1 MFGLQWLPLMPV
13 LQPRPPDLTVSL
25 VLPVCNGGAEF
36 ALALDA
42 LARLSPAPLEVI
54 VVEDGPQRDE
64 YGYPAGFRVM
74 RLPTRRGPAAARNAG
89 AVAAGGDLL
98 LFVDADVVAPPD
110 IVSRVQDAFRDPG
123 VDAVFGSYDR
133 SPAAP
138 GFLSQFKNLVHRFVH
153 QHAREEA
160 QTFWS
165 ACGAIRRRVFEAL
178 GGYDERFT
186 LPSVEDIELGM
197 RLTRSGGR
205 IRLVK
210 QLEVTHLKRWTLG
223 TLLYTDIF
231 SRALPWSRLLV
242 AESSLPD
249 DLNLTWRARLAT
261 MLLGVALLALL
272 LSPLAPTLAALAAVI
287 GVVVWA
293 LDWRLWRYFA
303 SERGW
308 GFAARCVPLQ
318 WLYYLYAGA
327 AFGWVLVFEPRR
339 GARPAPQRQ
348 RGYLVS
354 E

>member
-1 MFGLQWLPLMPV
+1 MSVPQPLPPN
-13 LQPRPPDLTVSL
+13 LTVSL

-36 ALALDA
+36 GLALDA

-64 YGYPAGFRVM
+64 YVYPEGFRVM

-89 AVAAGGDLL
+89 AAEAAGDLL

-138 GFLSQFKNLVHRFVH
+138 GFFSQFKNLVHRFVH

-165 ACGAIRRRVFEAL
+165 ACGAMRRRVFEAL

-197 RLTRSGGR
+197 RLARGGGR

-231 SRALPWSRLLV
+231 CRALPWSRLLV

-261 MLLGVALLALL
+261 TMLGVALLALL
-272 LSPLAPTLAALAAVI
+272 LSPLAPTLAAVAAVI
-287 GVVVWA
+287 GGGVWA

-327 AFGWVLVFEPRR
+327 AFGWVLVFEPR
-339 GARPAPQRQ
+339 AAAQPAPRRQ

>member
-1 MFGLQWLPLMPV
+1 MPV
-13 LQPRPPDLTVSL
+13 PQPHAADPTVSL

-36 ALALDA
+36 GLALDA

-54 VVEDGPQRDE
+54 VVEDGPQRDG
-64 YGYPAGFRVM
+64 YFYPAGFRVL
-74 RLPTRRGPAAARNAG
+74 RLPWRQGPAAARNAG
-89 AVAAGGDLL
+89 AAAATGDLL
-98 LFVDADVVAPPD
+98 LFVDADVVVPPD
-110 IVSRVQDAFRDPG
+110 VVGRVQDALRDPG
-123 VDAVFGSYDR
+123 LDAVFGSYDR

-138 GFLSQFKNLVHRFVH
+138 GFFSQFKNLVHRFVH

-165 ACGAIRRRVFEAL
+165 ACGAIRRRAFEAL

-197 RLTRSGGR
+197 RLRRAGGR

-231 SRALPWSRLLV
+231 CRALPWSRLLV
-242 AESSLPD
+242 AESTLPD

-261 MLLGVALLALL
+261 TLLGVALLALL
-272 LSPLAPTLAALAAVI
+272 LSPLAPTLAAAAAVI
-287 GVVVWA
+287 GGVVWA
-293 LDWRLWRYFA
+293 LDWQLWRYFA

-327 AFGWVLVFEPRR
+327 AFGWVLLVEPRT
-339 GARPAPQRQ
+339 AAQPAPQRQ

>member
-1 MFGLQWLPLMPV
+1 MPV
-13 LQPRPPDLTVSL
+13 PQPLPSDLTVSL

-36 ALALDA
+36 GLALDA
-42 LARLSPAPLEVI
+42 LARLCPAPLEVI

-64 YGYPAGFRVM
+64 YVYPAGFRVLQ
-74 RLPTRRGPAAARNAG
+74 LPSRRGPAAARNAG
-89 AVAAGGDLL
+89 AAAAAGDLL
-98 LFVDADVVAPPD
+98 LFVDADVIAPPD
-110 IVSRVQDAFRDPG
+110 IVSRVQSAFRDAG

-138 GFLSQFKNLVHRFVH
+138 GLFSQFKNLVHRFVH

-165 ACGAIRRRVFEAL
+165 ACGAMRRRVFEAL

-186 LPSVEDIELGM
+186 RPSVEDIELGM
-197 RLTRSGGR
+197 RLARAGGR

-231 SRALPWSRLLV
+231 CRALPWSRLLV

-261 MLLGVALLALL
+261 TLLGVALLALL
-272 LSPLAPTLAALAAVI
+272 LSPLAPALVALAVVL

-327 AFGWVLVFEPRR
+327 AFGWVLVFEP
-339 GARPAPQRQ
+339 GAVTQPVPQRQ

>member
-1 MFGLQWLPLMPV
+1 
-13 LQPRPPDLTVSL
+13 VSL

-36 ALALDA
+36 VRVLEALS
-42 LARLSPAPLEVI
+42 RLSPAPLEVI

-64 YGYPAGFRVM
+64 YVYPHGFRVL
-74 RLPTRRGPAAARNAG
+74 RLASRRGPAAARNAG
-89 AVAAGGDLL
+89 ADAAEGDLL
-98 LFVDADVVAPPD
+98 LFVDADVVTPPG
-110 IVSRVQDAFRDPG
+110 IVGRVQAAFGDPG

-138 GFLSQFKNLVHRFVH
+138 GLCSQFKNLVHRFVH

-165 ACGAIRRRVFEAL
+165 ACGAIRRQVFEKL

-186 LPSVEDIELGM
+186 RPSVEDIELGM
-197 RLTRSGGR
+197 RLTRAGGR

-210 QLEVTHLKRWTLG
+210 QLEVTHLKRWTLA

-231 SRALPWSRLLV
+231 CRAVPWSRLLV
-242 AESSLPD
+242 AASSLPD
-249 DLNLTWRARLAT
+249 DLNLTRRARLAT
-261 MLLGVALLALL
+261 TLLAVMLLAVLFSPFAASLLAV
-272 LSPLAPTLAALAAVI
+272 AAVSA
-287 GVVVWA
+287 GVVWV

-308 GFAARCVPLQ
+308 GFAIRCIPLQ
-318 WLYYLYAGA
+318 WLYYLYSGA
-327 AFGWVLVFEPRR
+327 AFAWVFVVEPRS
-339 GARPAPQRQ
+339 AAHPAPRRQ

-354 E
+354 D

>member
-1 MFGLQWLPLMPV
+1 MPV
-13 LQPRPPDLTVSL
+13 PQPLPPDLTVSM

-36 ALALDA
+36 GVALGA
-42 LARLSPAPLEVI
+42 LARLAPAPLEVI

-64 YGYPAGFRVM
+64 HVYPAGFRVV
-74 RLPTRRGPAAARNAG
+74 RLPSRRGPAAARNAG
-89 AVAAGGDLL
+89 AAAAAGDLL
-98 LFVDADVVAPPD
+98 LFIDADVVAPPD
-110 IVSRVQDAFRDPG
+110 IVSRVQDAFRDPR

-138 GFLSQFKNLVHRFVH
+138 GFFSQFKNLVHRFVH

-165 ACGAIRRRVFEAL
+165 ACGAMRRRVFEAL

-186 LPSVEDIELGM
+186 RPSVEDIELGM
-197 RLTRSGGR
+197 RLTRAGGR

-223 TLLYTDIF
+223 TLLHTDIF
-231 SRALPWSRLLV
+231 CRALPWSRLLV
-242 AESSLPD
+242 AESTLPD

-261 MLLGVALLALL
+261 TLLALAL
-272 LSPLAPTLAALAAVI
+272 LVLLVSPLAPALAAVAAVI
-287 GVVVWA
+287 GGVVWA
-293 LDWRLWRYFA
+293 LDWNLWRYFA

-308 GFAARCVPLQ
+308 GFAARSVPLQ

-327 AFGWVLVFEPRR
+327 AFAWVLLLEPRPL
-339 GARPAPQRQ
+339 AQSAPQRR
-348 RGYLVS
+348 RGHLVS